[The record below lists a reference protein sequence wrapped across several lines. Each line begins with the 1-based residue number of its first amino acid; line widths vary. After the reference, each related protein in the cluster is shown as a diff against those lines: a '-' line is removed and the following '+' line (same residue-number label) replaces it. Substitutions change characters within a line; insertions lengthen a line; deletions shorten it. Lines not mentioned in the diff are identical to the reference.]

1 MMIMCDFCIFAATH
15 IDSFEIVAVKIVSF
29 DQLELIAM
37 NFVDFFF
44 WMIPFHVASVL
55 CIRRSNQ

>member
-29 DQLELIAM
+29 D
-37 NFVDFFF
+37 
-44 WMIPFHVASVL
+44 
-55 CIRRSNQ
+55 